1 LKFTKN
7 SDKEKIMIVVSLCA
21 ILTGGITTTTAYGL
35 SLQDSYNI
43 DSLYSRDNII
53 TNHSP
58 TILEREGDDTSN
70 YKNIISSNIFP
81 TEGENQ
87 TQNTIT
93 SSTNGSNSKE
103 FTMIAEDATMEISPG
118 ERVEVWTFNGT
129 VPGPTLRFTEGDN
142 ITIHF
147 INKAPM
153 AHTLH
158 LHGTHDSK
166 NDGAFPLILPN
177 QTYNYNFIAEPAG
190 SFLYHCHAPPTS
202 LHIKMGMY
210 GSLIIDPKD
219 SGILKP
225 AREYALVL
233 SEFDPEDQDSF
244 VPKYYPVNGYTDQY
258 TENNSLVARQNELVR
273 FYISN
278 PGTTIPFP
286 FHLHSTIFKVYQSGL
301 LSNEPIDVQTIPI
314 SPGDA
319 IIVEA
324 TWKYPG
330 TYLVHSHGIQ
340 EERGNM
346 GEIDIIPE
354 SESSGSYMR
363 AGTTTNS
370 SYLEPVTN
378 KSISMIDWQYQI
390 QKKLQKPLISKSG
403 MEEAEHAAT
412 IEEEA
417 VSNTPRNTLAEEEQ
431 AHQQNLS
438 AIDTSKGISIVSG
451 AGNPDNDRF
460 YEPSPAKVAV
470 GSTVT
475 WTNDDAL
482 PHTVTSGNP
491 EKGPDGI
498 FDSGILNADKSFSH
512 TFDKAGVLDYYCAIH
527 PWMTGRIIVQ

>member
-7 SDKEKIMIVVSLCA
+7 SDKEKIIIVVSLCA
-21 ILTGGITTTTAYGL
+21 ILTGSVTTTTAYGL
-35 SLQDSYNI
+35 SSRDGYNI
-43 DSLYSRDNII
+43 DSLYSREDNII
-53 TNHSP
+53 PNHSP
-58 TILEREGDDTSN
+58 TILEREGNDISN
-70 YKNIISSNIFP
+70 YKNIISSNTYP
-81 TEGENQ
+81 TEGEKQ
-87 TQNTIT
+87 TQNTII
-93 SSTNGSNSKE
+93 SNANGNNSKE

-142 ITIHF
+142 VTIHF
-147 INKAPM
+147 INKGSA

-158 LHGTHDSK
+158 LHGTHDSE

-190 SFLYHCHAPPTS
+190 SMLYHCHAPPTS

-210 GSLIIDPKD
+210 GSLIIDSKD
-219 SGILKP
+219 SEILKP
-225 AREYALVL
+225 AREYAVVL

-244 VPKYYPVNGYTDQY
+244 IPKYYPVNGYANQY
-258 TENNSLVARQNELVR
+258 MENNSLVARQNELVR
-273 FYISN
+273 FYVSN
-278 PGTTIPFP
+278 LGTTIPFP
-286 FHLHSTIFKVYQSGL
+286 FHLHSTISKVYPSGL
-301 LSNEPIDVQTIPI
+301 ISNEPIDVQTISL

-324 TWKYPG
+324 IWKYPG
-330 TYLVHSHGIQ
+330 TYFVHSHGIQ

-354 SESSGSYMR
+354 SGNSVSYMT
-363 AGTTTNS
+363 AGTTNS

-378 KSISMIDWQYQI
+378 KSVSMIDWQYQM

-403 MEEAEHAAT
+403 IEEAEHGASA
-412 IEEEA
+412 EEEA
-417 VSNTPRNTLAEEEQ
+417 EAE
-431 AHQQNLS
+431 ALRQQSLS
-438 AIDTSKGISIVSG
+438 AIDTSKGISIVPES
-451 AGNPDNDRF
+451 GNPGNDAF

-491 EKGPDGI
+491 EKGSDGI
-498 FDSGILNADKSFSH
+498 FDSGIVNADKSFSH

>member
-1 LKFTKN
+1 MNKRNKGKPL
-7 SDKEKIMIVVSLCA
+7 SLISLIIIIVIGA
-21 ILTGGITTTTAYGL
+21 ILIAPSNKLVAPTAYASNDVINPSKTSEGRSVL
-35 SLQDSYNI
+35 GSETQDKMP
-43 DSLYSRDNII
+43 
-53 TNHSP
+53 H
-58 TILEREGDDTSN
+58 
-70 YKNIISSNIFP
+70 
-81 TEGENQ
+81 
-87 TQNTIT
+87 
-93 SSTNGSNSKE
+93 KE

-118 ERVEVWTFNGT
+118 ERVKVWTFNGT

-142 ITIHF
+142 VTIHF

-202 LHIKMGMY
+202 LHIRMGMY

-219 SGILKP
+219 SVILKP

-233 SEFDPEDQDSF
+233 SEFDPEHPDSF
-244 VPKYYPVNGYTDQY
+244 IPKYYPVNGYADQY
-258 TENNSLVARQNELVR
+258 IENNSLVARQNELVR

-278 PGTTIPFP
+278 IGTTIPFS
-286 FHLHSTIFKVYQSGL
+286 FHLHSTIFKVYPSGQI
-301 LSNEPIDVQTIPI
+301 SNKPIDVQTISI

-324 TWKYPG
+324 IWKYPG

-354 SESSGSYMR
+354 SKNSVSYMP
-363 AGTTTNS
+363 AGTTTTNS

-378 KSISMIDWQYQI
+378 KSISMIDWQYQM
-390 QKKLQKPLISKSG
+390 QKKLQKPLISNSG

-412 IEEEA
+412 SAKAEV
-417 VSNTPRNTLAEEEQ
+417 VSNISRNTLGGEEAQ
-431 AHQQNLS
+431 RQQNLS
-438 AIDTSKGISIVSG
+438 AIAAPNNNNNASEVKILKGSWNPKQKDSYSPNQVVTKSG
-451 AGNPDNDRF
+451 TTITWINEDN
-460 YEPSPAKVAV
+460 
-470 GSTVT
+470 
-475 WTNDDAL
+475 L
-482 PHTVTSGNP
+482 PHTVTSDK
-491 EKGPDGI
+491 KGL
-498 FDSGILNADKSFSH
+498 FDSSIVSANQKWKYR
-512 TFDKAGVLDYYCAIH
+512 FDTVGEYEYHCTLH
-527 PWMTGRIIVQ
+527 PWMEGKVKVTSVMEN